1 MTNKTDDLIPL
12 RERLHERFEL
22 LLAHAINTKAP
33 YARQLIHMLVET
45 ACEVAASRVG
55 APPPAQE
62 MIADFL
68 QRAAVCEDYAEQHR
82 EEGNEHAR
90 QFHLGAAMAFRD
102 MAEKYRARATGAPPP
117 ASPSGWQPIE
127 TAPKDG
133 TDVLLAR
140 KDGVDI
146 GSWQEAQP
154 DGFESGVIVD
164 PGLPEG
170 WYGYLGFS
178 PFDDPPTHWMPLPV
192 PPAERSV
199 LPVEPQKEEG
209 DTRQS
214 PPSGLEQGD
223 LRDGD

>member
-45 ACEVAASRVG
+45 ACEVAASRV
-55 APPPAQE
+55 
-62 MIADFL
+62 
-68 QRAAVCEDYAEQHR
+68 
-82 EEGNEHAR
+82 
-90 QFHLGAAMAFRD
+90 
-102 MAEKYRARATGAPPP
+102 GAPPP

-199 LPVEPQKEEG
+199 LPVEPRQEKEK
-209 DTRQS
+209 DDHARQ
-214 PPSGLEQGD
+214 
-223 LRDGD
+223 